1 MPGSVLMDRMQ
12 AERDFELIG
21 PVYFSTA
28 NAGSAAPVMAKNEG
42 TLKNAGDIESL
53 KKSAVII
60 SCQGVEYTPE
70 VFPKQRAADCKG
82 HCIDAGSSLRMNGA
96 HAHATGQNGVRDVG
110 VRYIHLYRC
119 GKSAPPPSQNTSPP
133 FPTHLT
139 HLYSSLPMHLV
150 SKAPRRQVGVTL

>member
-96 HAHATGQNGVRDVG
+96 HAHATGQNRAKVG
-110 VRYIHLYRC
+110 
-119 GKSAPPPSQNTSPP
+119 APAPSWKGASTRSLRGAAQTS
-133 FPTHLT
+133 
-139 HLYSSLPMHLV
+139 
-150 SKAPRRQVGVTL
+150 